1 MCAKVCGTYALIGL
15 VYRPSLGLFY
25 LENMKS
31 FIVAKKKKQEQAFLD
46 KRRIVTTF
54 LKVIPTYVVGYHT
67 EEKDGYSSVVFAYGE
82 PNNDVN
88 KPQRGQL
95 KKAGIVAPLRF
106 LKEVRIPRTQQ
117 VTEITEEG
125 KKGVKVG
132 ENTFIVGMQTIVS
145 ESFVENDMVRV
156 TATSKGKGFQGVVK
170 RHGFAGGPRTH
181 GQSDRERA
189 PGSIGSGTTP
199 GRINKGKRMA
209 GRMGSETV
217 TLKGLQVVKSSA
229 TELCIKGLVPGSVN
243 SYVFIENTTT

>member
-1 MCAKVCGTYALIGL
+1 
-15 VYRPSLGLFY
+15 
-25 LENMKS
+25 MKA
-31 FIVAKKKKQEQAFLD
+31 FIVVKKKKQEQAFLD

-54 LKVIPTYVVGYHT
+54 LKVIPTYVAGYHI
-67 EEKDGYSSVVFAYGE
+67 EKTDGYSSVVFAYGE

-106 LKEVRIPRTQQ
+106 LKEVRIPSSQS
-117 VTEITEEG
+117 VIEITEEG

-132 ENTFIVGMQTIVS
+132 DNTFIVGTQTVVS
-145 ESFVENDMVRV
+145 TSFVEKDVVRV

-199 GRINKGKRMA
+199 GRVNKGKKMA

-217 TLKGLQVVKSSA
+217 TLKGLRVISSSD
-229 TELCIKGLVPGSVN
+229 TELCIKGLVPGAVN